1 MIKGLIALA
10 FGALSFGVSEFV
22 VMGLLPYFA
31 MDFDVEIA
39 TAGHTISAYAF
50 GVCFGVFYMMFSRKL
65 NLKLSICIVVFC
77 HLLGM
82 VLTAVASDFIFLL
95 IARFISGLPHGCF
108 FGLGAFSACGFG
120 PLVPALQ
127 LWLLF

>member
-39 TAGHTISAYAF
+39 TAGHTIRLMPS
-50 GVCFGVFYMMFSRKL
+50 VC
-65 NLKLSICIVVFC
+65 
-77 HLLGM
+77 
-82 VLTAVASDFIFLL
+82 A
-95 IARFISGLPHGCF
+95 
-108 FGLGAFSACGFG
+108 
-120 PLVPALQ
+120 LVCST
-127 LWLLF
+127 